1 MADSDDEEENNKL
14 IEYDG
19 GEAHK
24 FKDEDH
30 GDQQYPSQPRY
41 CCCCSDTVC
50 IWIGWIIFVIILGI
64 FIFAMVFKYRKD
76 GDNNQELTGNS
87 ENPDNPQQD

>member
-1 MADSDDEEENNKL
+1 MAEGEDEEENNKL
-14 IEYDG
+14 IQYDG
-19 GEAHK
+19 GENDDNK
-24 FKDEDH
+24 QKDEDH
-30 GDQQYPSQPRY
+30 GDHLEPSQPRY

-76 GDNNQELTGNS
+76 DADNTEMTAHDT
-87 ENPDNPQQD
+87 PDNPQ